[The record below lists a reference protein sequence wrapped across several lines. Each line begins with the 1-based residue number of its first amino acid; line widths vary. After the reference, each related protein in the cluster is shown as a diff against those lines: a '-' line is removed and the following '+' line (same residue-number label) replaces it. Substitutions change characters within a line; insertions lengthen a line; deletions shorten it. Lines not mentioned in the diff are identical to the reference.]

1 MNPFAILSIMA
12 VFAAFGC
19 FVWAFIVRMKPSARR
34 ARFAFYGTAAAAF
47 VLFLLYGAM
56 RNFY

>member
-1 MNPFAILSIMA
+1 MNPFAVLSIVA

-19 FVWAFIVRMKPSARR
+19 FVWAFAVRMKPSSRR
-34 ARFAFYGTAAAAF
+34 ARISFYCTAAAAF
-47 VLFLLYGAM
+47 VLFLLYGVM